1 MNILYRGLFLRHE
14 VVGLQSRDAR
24 GINAAFLDWLRRR
37 RPDRPFFAFLNYYD
51 AHDPYV
57 PPPEYRGPLRD
68 PAQDPRRVPVPVRL
82 SWRIGQ
88 GVGPA
93 TGPPDGPRL
102 LRRLHRLPR

>member
-1 MNILYRGLFLRHE
+1 MKWI
-14 VVGLQSRDAR
+14 GLQSREAR

-37 RPDRPFFAFLNYYD
+37 RPDRPFFAFLNYFD

-57 PPPEYRGPLRD
+57 PRRDSRAASASGPGPRAITSFLFD
-68 PAQDPRRVPVPVRL
+68 YHGDGQD
-82 SWRIGQ
+82 IGD
-88 GVGPA
+88 G